1 MKEASFYQRVQGPG
15 ARVQCQLCPHNCLIA
30 DGKRGVCGVREN
42 QGGKLYSLVYGKL
55 VSAAVDPVEKKPLFH
70 FLPGSYSYSIATAGC
85 NFRCDFCQNWQ
96 ISQVGKGQ
104 GARVQGP
111 VLGEAVLPEQVVKG
125 AFDNKCRSIAY
136 TYTEPTIFFEYAID
150 TAKIAREQGL
160 KNIFVTNG
168 YMTKECLESSRPYID
183 AANVDLKFFND
194 ASYKKVCVGQLQPV
208 LDSIKLMHELGIW
221 VEVTTLIVPGEN
233 DSEKELRGI
242 AGFLSGIDKDM
253 PWHISKFH
261 PDYKFTEYPDTSEE
275 TLKRAVGYGRD
286 AGLSYVYAGNVCG
299 WGNDTYCASCKRL
312 VIKREGFGVTGYDI
326 KNGLCSFCNARIS
339 GLFQ

>member
-1 MKEASFYQRVQGPG
+1 
-15 ARVQCQLCPHNCLIA
+15 LIA

-42 QGGKLYSLVYGKL
+42 QGGKLYSLVYGML

-136 TYTEPTIFFEYAID
+136 TYTEPTIFFEFAFD
-150 TAKIAREQGL
+150 CAKLAREKGL

-168 YMTKECLESSRPYID
+168 YVNPPAVEAIAPYLD
-183 AANVDLKFFND
+183 AANVDLKSFRD
-194 ASYKKVCVGQLQPV
+194 DYYRQICGGKLAPV
-208 LDSIKLMHELGIW
+208 LAAIKQLKELGIW
-221 VEVTTLIVPGEN
+221 VELTTLLIPGLN
-233 DSEKELRGI
+233 DSDEELTEL
-242 AGFLSGIDKDM
+242 AGFIKNEVGADV
-253 PWHISKFH
+253 PWHVSAFR
-261 PDYKFTEYPDTSEE
+261 PTYKMTDRPPTPPE
-275 TLKRAVGYGRD
+275 TLLRAREIGQKT
-286 AGLSYVYAGNVCG
+286 GLRYVYTGNAHLPEAE
-299 WGNDTYCASCKRL
+299 DTYCHRCRTRL
-312 VIKREGFGVTGYDI
+312 IGRAGFRVSSNVLKQGKCPKCGTAAAGVWG
-326 KNGLCSFCNARIS
+326 
-339 GLFQ
+339 